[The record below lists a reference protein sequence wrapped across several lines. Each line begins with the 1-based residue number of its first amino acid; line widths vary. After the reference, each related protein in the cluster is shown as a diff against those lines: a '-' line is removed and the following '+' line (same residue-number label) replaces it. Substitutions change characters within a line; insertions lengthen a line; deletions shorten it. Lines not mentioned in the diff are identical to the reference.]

1 MGKAVPVPDLDTLG
15 DLAITAARNSRRLL
29 DDADLLLKRGR
40 WPTAY
45 SVAVLAFEEAGK
57 VWLCVVAMMV
67 PADTRQEYPF
77 AGMTGAHLD
86 KLMAAHAMAH
96 MHAFLR
102 GGANAPKSMI
112 DVGEDLETL
121 AREHNQAK
129 QRGLYADLSDGVI
142 WSPDQVTKSE
152 ATQMVATVRGLL
164 DHGGYLAD
172 PEFIAWLGQS
182 PQDVRSHV
190 DTFWD
195 RFISGWQLGGPE
207 GMAVA
212 VQGYMDEIGAI
223 EGLRQIM
230 QEEDARHL
238 AESRAGKGRRTQL
251 RRPPRRSHRKH

>member
-1 MGKAVPVPDLDTLG
+1 MPVPDLDALG
-15 DLAITAARNSRRLL
+15 DLAITAAKNSRRLL

-45 SVAVLAFEEAGK
+45 SLAVLAFEEAGK
-57 VWLCVVAMMV
+57 AWLCVIAMMV
-67 PADTRQEYPF
+67 PADTREEYPF
-77 AGMTGAHLD
+77 AGMIGAHLD

-121 AREHNQAK
+121 AREHNRAK
-129 QRGLYADLSDGVI
+129 QRGLYADLSDAVI

-152 ATQMVATVRGLL
+152 AARMVATVRGLL

-182 PQDVRSHV
+182 MEEVRSHV
-190 DTFWD
+190 EAFWG

-207 GMAVA
+207 GMVAAVE
-212 VQGYMDEIGAI
+212 GYMDEIGAV
-223 EGLRQIM
+223 EGLREMM
-230 QEEDARHL
+230 QEEDARRL
-238 AESRAGKGRRTQL
+238 AESRPGKSRRTQ
-251 RRPPRRSHRKH
+251 PRRRSRRRY

>member
-1 MGKAVPVPDLDTLG
+1 
-15 DLAITAARNSRRLL
+15 
-29 DDADLLLKRGR
+29 
-40 WPTAY
+40 
-45 SVAVLAFEEAGK
+45 
-57 VWLCVVAMMV
+57 
-67 PADTRQEYPF
+67 
-77 AGMTGAHLD
+77 
-86 KLMAAHAMAH
+86 
-96 MHAFLR
+96 
-102 GGANAPKSMI
+102 
-112 DVGEDLETL
+112 
-121 AREHNQAK
+121 
-129 QRGLYADLSDGVI
+129 
-142 WSPDQVTKSE
+142 
-152 ATQMVATVRGLL
+152 MVATVRGLL